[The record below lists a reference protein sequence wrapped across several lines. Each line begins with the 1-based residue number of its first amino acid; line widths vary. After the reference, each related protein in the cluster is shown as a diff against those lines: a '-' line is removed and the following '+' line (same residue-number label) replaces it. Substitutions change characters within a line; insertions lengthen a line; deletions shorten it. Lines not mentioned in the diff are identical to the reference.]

1 MILLSVMVVFA
12 DSVQELHEQHGAQFK
27 LLEWAFTLVF
37 TAEYILRLLCVRHPL
52 RYATSFFGIVDFLSI
67 LPSYLALIFPELHAL
82 IDVRLLRL
90 LRIFRILGLSAYS
103 HEYYSLIY
111 AIRASARKIIIFISF
126 VLIVAVIMGTV
137 MYLVESP
144 HNDKFAHL
152 PTSI

>member
-1 MILLSVMVVFA
+1 M
-12 DSVQELHEQHGAQFK
+12 
-27 LLEWAFTLVF
+27 AFTL
-37 TAEYILRLLCVRHPL
+37 ILRLNTLFACCACATRCVTPP
-52 RYATSFFGIVDFLSI
+52 AFGIVDFFHLTD
-67 LPSYLALIFPELHAL
+67 LFGTDLPELYSL

-111 AIRASARKIIIFISF
+111 AIRASARKITIFISF

-144 HNDKFAHL
+144 HNDKYPNI
-152 PTSI
+152 PTAIYGRSRP